1 MISRNQ
7 PKQPNIIFF
16 LTCGLKFSIESRV
29 LRGQRCKICSTG
41 MKNIQ
46 KRVPEVRGIFFLLL
60 NLLLQITFG
69 SEQNIPKNVSN
80 ASFLLGTK
88 PISKMKAIQ
97 MKEIKMRLGV
107 RQSTRNEKSKRKVF
121 DRGRVSFAR
130 NVDSL
135 PSTAILREND
145 G

>member
-46 KRVPEVRGIFFLLL
+46 KRVPEVRGICFLLL
-60 NLLLQITFG
+60 TYYRLLSLASKIYREKF
-69 SEQNIPKNVSN
+69 SN